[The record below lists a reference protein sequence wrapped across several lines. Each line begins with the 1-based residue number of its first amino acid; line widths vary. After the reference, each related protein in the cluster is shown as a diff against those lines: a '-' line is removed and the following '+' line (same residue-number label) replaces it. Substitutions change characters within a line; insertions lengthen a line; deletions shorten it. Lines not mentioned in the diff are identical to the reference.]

1 MFNRFIQTHSKALI
15 IENAQA
21 AARAALALKHFI
33 FVERF
38 LKCDLAPA
46 RFGTRL

>member
-15 IENAQA
+15 IENAQ